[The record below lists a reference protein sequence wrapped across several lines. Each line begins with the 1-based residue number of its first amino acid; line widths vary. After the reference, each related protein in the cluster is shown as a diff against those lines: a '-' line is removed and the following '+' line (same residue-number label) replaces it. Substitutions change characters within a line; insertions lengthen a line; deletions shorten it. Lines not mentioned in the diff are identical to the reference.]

1 MPAMHFAS
9 AFSLSAF
16 HPPPSLPLIHQWQ
29 NLGDVCFIT
38 CLIAFLSLLAKQ
50 GFWKGQSCHPTC
62 RGVPTYLQPQKK
74 AFSSSSAKRYDK
86 FTAAVKKQRT
96 PVFTCCYTAEVRD
109 KIRNQLK
116 QCVCMSVIV
125 SPAQYQRV
133 VCYGLFASQPALCE
147 LCECCRARCVCVYEC
162 VVVFVCVCV
171 CFITKLQ
178 MVFSQW
184 CISCWHL
191 DKCLPSRAA
200 LPFMLNQER
209 TTQTT
214 ATFGVCVPCYVLQTY
229 LFILN
234 VCFTNPELNAQSE
247 HVCVCF
253 TWSQQ

>member
-1 MPAMHFAS
+1 MS
-9 AFSLSAF
+9 DCISLSAGKARVLKGTIL
-16 HPPPSLPLIHQWQ
+16 PSYLPWCSHISSA
-29 NLGDVCFIT
+29 T
-38 CLIAFLSLLAKQ
+38 E
-50 GFWKGQSCHPTC
+50 
-62 RGVPTYLQPQKK
+62 K

-184 CISCWHL
+184 CISC
-191 DKCLPSRAA
+191 
-200 LPFMLNQER
+200 
-209 TTQTT
+209 
-214 ATFGVCVPCYVLQTY
+214 
-229 LFILN
+229 
-234 VCFTNPELNAQSE
+234 
-247 HVCVCF
+247 
-253 TWSQQ
+253 